1 MARTR
6 TPDRR
11 ALLVAALGFIQ
22 LQPQAPALRALHTWL
37 DSWAGVGHIVTG
49 MERHGFDL
57 TLSKIHG
64 AGWRAS
70 FYGNPMTSADGFA
83 VAATPWTAVQ
93 RAAWIA
99 TMAPQ

>member
-1 MARTR
+1 
-6 TPDRR
+6 
-11 ALLVAALGFIQ
+11 
-22 LQPQAPALRALHTWL
+22 
-37 DSWAGVGHIVTG
+37 

-64 AGWRAS
+64 DGWRAS

-83 VAATPWTAVQ
+83 VAAAPWTAVQ

-99 TMAPQ
+99 TKAPQ

>member
-1 MARTR
+1 MPA
-6 TPDRR
+6 DRR
-11 ALLVAALGFIQ
+11 ALLVAALGFLQ
-22 LQPQAPALRALHTWL
+22 LQPQAPTLRALHTWL
-37 DSWAGVGHIVTG
+37 DSWAGVGLIVTG

-64 AGWRAS
+64 DGWRAS

-99 TMAPQ
+99 TKDPPQ